1 MLSNVLATVY
11 SRLHEIVKMGD
22 EIATFEIED
31 LFQGKEFSFEKKI
44 SSSDVNMFA
53 KLTGDNSPLHMEDQ
67 FARERGFKSRLVH
80 GGLLVGCISQLV
92 GVHFHGE
99 NAIIQTLNIKFSH
112 PAYIGATL
120 KIDSIVD
127 QDGGYTE
134 EGVLGLAF
142 HPNYSE
148 NGYFYVNYINTTF
161 NF

>member
-31 LFQGKEFSFEKKI
+31 FFQGKEFSFEKKI

-67 FARERGFKSRLVH
+67 FARERGFKDRLVH

-92 GVHFHGE
+92 GGHFPGK
-99 NAIIQTLNIKFSH
+99 NSIIQTLDIKFSH
-112 PAYIGATL
+112 PAYIGDLL
-120 KIDSIVD
+120 KIHSIIGQVSESVK
-127 QDGGYTE
+127 TIIIK
-134 EGVLGLAF
+134 LAITNQETGKILLKSKIQVGF
-142 HPNYSE
+142 TY
-148 NGYFYVNYINTTF
+148 
-161 NF
+161 

>member
-1 MLSNVLATVY
+1 
-11 SRLHEIVKMGD
+11 MGD
-22 EIATFEIED
+22 EIVTFGIED

-92 GVHFHGE
+92 GVHFPGE

-112 PAYIGATL
+112 PAYIGDTL

-127 QDGGYTE
+127 Q
-134 EGVLGLAF
+134 V
-142 HPNYSE
+142 SE
-148 NGYFYVNYINTTF
+148 TVRTVIIKLTIKNQETGQILLKSKVQVGFTS
-161 NF
+161 

>member
-1 MLSNVLATVY
+1 MLSNVLATIY

-67 FARERGFKSRLVH
+67 FARERGFKGRVVH

-92 GVHFHGE
+92 GVHFPGK
-99 NAIIQTLNIKFSH
+99 NSIIQTLDIKFSH
-112 PAYIGATL
+112 PAYIGDLL
-120 KIDSIVD
+120 KIYSIID
-127 QDGGYTE
+127 QISESMGTIILKLAITNQNTGQ
-134 EGVLGLAF
+134 VLLKSKMQVGF
-142 HPNYSE
+142 TN
-148 NGYFYVNYINTTF
+148 
-161 NF
+161 

>member
-11 SRLHEIVKMGD
+11 SRLREIVKMGD

-67 FARERGFKSRLVH
+67 FARERGFKGRVVH

-92 GVHFHGE
+92 GVHFPGT
-99 NAIIQTLNIKFSH
+99 NSIIQTLDIKFSH
-112 PAYIGATL
+112 PAYIGDLL
-120 KIDSIVD
+120 KIHSIID
-127 QDGGYTE
+127 QVSESVKT
-134 EGVLGLAF
+134 VIIKLAITNQETGEILLKSKMQVGF
-142 HPNYSE
+142 TN
-148 NGYFYVNYINTTF
+148 
-161 NF
+161 

>member
-1 MLSNVLATVY
+1 LLSNVLATVY

-67 FARERGFKSRLVH
+67 FARERGFKGRVVH

-92 GVHFHGE
+92 GVHFPGK
-99 NAIIQTLNIKFSH
+99 NSIIQTLDIKFSH
-112 PAYIGATL
+112 PAYIGDLL
-120 KIDSIVD
+120 KIHSIID
-127 QDGGYTE
+127 QISESMGTIILKLAITNQNTGQ
-134 EGVLGLAF
+134 VLLKSKMQVGF
-142 HPNYSE
+142 TN
-148 NGYFYVNYINTTF
+148 
-161 NF
+161 